1 MIYDTLAQIDRYR
14 KLSSRFDVAF
24 DYLARAATGDYTLGR
39 TEIIPGEVWVSV
51 ARKVG
56 RAVDAASFEYH
67 ERFADVQFC
76 PAGRDEFGW
85 HDGMAGLEPTVPFN
99 LETDN
104 GLLAGPPRQFLPLHG
119 NRFAIFFPR
128 EPHAPH
134 IGASE
139 ITRICIKVKVD

>member
-1 MIYDTLAQIDRYR
+1 MIYDTLFEINRYR
-14 KLSSRFDVAF
+14 GLSSRFDVAF
-24 DYLARAATGDYTLGR
+24 DYLARAAAGDYALGR

-56 RAVDAASFEYH
+56 RAVEQASFEYH

-85 HDGMAGLEPTVPFN
+85 HDGMTGLEPTVPFN
-99 LETDN
+99 AETDN

-134 IGASE
+134 IGQNE
-139 ITRICIKVKVD
+139 ITRICIKVRID